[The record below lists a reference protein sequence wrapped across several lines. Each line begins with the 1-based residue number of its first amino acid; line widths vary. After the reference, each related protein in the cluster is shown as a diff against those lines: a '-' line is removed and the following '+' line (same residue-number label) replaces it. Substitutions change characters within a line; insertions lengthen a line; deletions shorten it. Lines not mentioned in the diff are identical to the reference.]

1 MLKSLLLAP
10 AIILFA
16 CAGLHYFL
24 TWKKHMTTLTVKV
37 PETVDAEKVTG
48 LTATLENGQS
58 ISVPA
63 GVSVAI
69 GDSYVTPLTGITGP
83 IFLAAATLEADT
95 VATAS

>member
-1 MLKSLLLAP
+1 
-10 AIILFA
+10 
-16 CAGLHYFL
+16 
-24 TWKKHMTTLTVKV
+24 MTQLTVKV

-69 GDSYVTPLTGITGP
+69 GDSYVTPLTGITAP
-83 IFLAAATLEADT
+83 TFLSAATLAADT
-95 VATAS
+95 VA